1 MADSGAGEEN
11 PIEKGFLQY
20 PKMYRRRLKSKNHFM
35 ELFSAS
41 LTQSVDSFV
50 NGRLQ
55 GSSIKSSIQSIC
67 QQRQQKIWKIENKI
81 ND

>member
-1 MADSGAGEEN
+1 
-11 PIEKGFLQY
+11 
-20 PKMYRRRLKSKNHFM
+20 LKSKNYFM
-35 ELFSAS
+35 KLFSAL
-41 LTQSVDSFV
+41 LTQSVDGFV

-55 GSSIKSSIQSIC
+55 ESFVKSSIQSIC